1 MSTTRRASYKTS
13 KGLKVSDYYSVK
25 MQFEGRREMFPL
37 NTAVKAEA
45 AKKAKN
51 IWASLI
57 TVGWHATLEKYK
69 PQSVYIPPTF
79 TTIGDYVSFLE
90 LNNFYHPKT
99 LYRNL
104 TKVYTALSSMFEF
117 EKTRTR
123 FDARNSGLKDW
134 RLKIR
139 AIRWDSLTPH
149 RIEKWKNDYLAARS
163 GDPAR
168 LLKAKHTLDS
178 YIRALKALV
187 GPRIQSRLANYN
199 VVLPEPIPFAKVSFV
214 SRGRSA
220 FRYRSRMDPIALTA
234 AAIKEL
240 QGARFEELKAF
251 LLALHLGLRR
261 NEIDKLTWSQFD
273 FERGVLQVEST
284 EFIMLKTEGSECDI
298 VLEPE
303 LARFFKK
310 AMENATGIFVIE
322 SKCLPRKN
330 SICDHYRAN
339 KVFKELIAWL
349 RQKGITAQKPLHTLR
364 KEFGRLITEKMGIY
378 AASLALRH
386 ASTQV
391 TTIYYADDTRPKHT
405 GLASLLSTT
414 SETEE
419 GETENGA
426 AKTPSYTP
434 SVL

>member
-1 MSTTRRASYKTS
+1 
-13 KGLKVSDYYSVK
+13 
-25 MQFEGRREMFPL
+25 MQFEGRRELFPL
-37 NTAVKAEA
+37 NTAVKVDA

-57 TVGWHATLEKYK
+57 TVGWDATLRKYK
-69 PQSVYIPPTF
+69 PQAVYIPPTF

-90 LNNFYHPKT
+90 LNNFYPPKT

-104 TKVYTALSSMFEF
+104 TKVYTALSSIFEF

-123 FDARNSGLKDW
+123 FDARNSGLKNW
-134 RLKIR
+134 RVKIR
-139 AIRWDSLTPH
+139 AIRWDSITPH

-178 YIRALKALV
+178 YIRAMKALV
-187 GPRIQSRLANYN
+187 GPRIRSRLASYN
-199 VVLPEPIPFAKVSFV
+199 VVLPEPIPFANVSFV

-220 FRYRSRMDPIALTA
+220 YRYRSRIDPLALTA
-234 AAIKEL
+234 AALTEL
-240 QGARFEELKAF
+240 QGERLEELKVF

-261 NEIDKLTWSQFD
+261 NEIDKLTWGQFD
-273 FERGVLQVEST
+273 FARGVLQVEST
-284 EFIMLKTEGSECDI
+284 EYIQLKTEGSECDI
-298 VLEPE
+298 VLEPG
-303 LARFFKK
+303 LAAFFKRAK
-310 AMENATGIFVIE
+310 ENATGIFVIE

-339 KVFKELIAWL
+339 NVFDKLIVWL
-349 RQKGITAQKPLHTLR
+349 REKGITAQKPLHTLR

-391 TTIYYADDTRPKHT
+391 TMIYYADDTRPKHT
-405 GLASLLSTT
+405 GLGALIPMT
-414 SETEE
+414 SDQ
-419 GETENGA
+419 A
-426 AKTPSYTP
+426 AVSPKTA
-434 SVL
+434 